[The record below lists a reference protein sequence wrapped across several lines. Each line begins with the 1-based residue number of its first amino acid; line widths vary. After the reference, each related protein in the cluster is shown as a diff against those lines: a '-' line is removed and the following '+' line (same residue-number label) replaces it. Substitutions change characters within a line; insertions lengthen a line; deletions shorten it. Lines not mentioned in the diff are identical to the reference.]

1 MNKKEGAVQPAQA
14 AADELLRNAQQEF
27 PGVIELVKAYGDYEE
42 TISLIQ
48 QYLEIDKGQP
58 QITTSNHSCPVT
70 IG

>member
-1 MNKKEGAVQPAQA
+1 MNKNKGAAQPAQEA
-14 AADELLRNAQQEF
+14 VDELLRNAQQEL

-48 QYLEIDKGQP
+48 QYLDIDKGQP